1 MVYTET
7 GKFKRYERQRGKKKV
22 TQVGVSGLS
31 VNSQFEDNDEIIV
44 IKKQDFTDLK
54 TQINDNDILI
64 NDLKTQLQD
73 CKTKL
78 DKLENDTPDTIPEN
92 QKHTQDYIKSLEE
105 ISTLKDTINNRNAL
119 LLNTQTA
126 LTDLL
131 NEYTTEVCKLYDN
144 EISQAK
150 KDTLKKLETF
160 TALTKDTINNLFDYL
175 EELETQKDNHNDKVN
190 KSNWFTRAFSKDT
203 LKLDID
209 TSKINGIRDNVEEIK
224 EYCINYEGIVKPIEI
239 PVSRISEMQVNTSKN
254 KINVKELYIDTG
266 DNNSNQDNI
275 TLTPE
280 AVNNGNGN

>member
-31 VNSQFEDNDEIIV
+31 VNSKFEDNDEIIV

-54 TQINDNDILI
+54 NQINDNDILI

-78 DKLENDTPDTIPEN
+78 DNLENDTPDTIPES

-131 NEYTTEVCKLYDN
+131 NEYTTEVCNLYDN

-175 EELETQKDNHNDKVN
+175 EELETQRDNHNDKVN

-239 PVSRISEMQVNTSKN
+239 PASRISEIQVNTSKN

-266 DNNSNQDNI
+266 DNNINQDKI

-280 AVNNGNGN
+280 AVNNGNDN

>member
-54 TQINDNDILI
+54 NQINDNDILI
-64 NDLKTQLQD
+64 NDLKNQLQD

-144 EISQAK
+144 EINQAK
-150 KDTLKKLETF
+150 KDTLNKLKTF

-175 EELETQKDNHNDKVN
+175 EELETQRDNHNDKVN

-239 PVSRISEMQVNTSKN
+239 PASRISEIQVNTSKN
-254 KINVKELYIDTG
+254 KINVKELYIDTTDLDG
-266 DNNSNQDNI
+266 NEENI

-280 AVNNGNGN
+280 AVNNGNDN